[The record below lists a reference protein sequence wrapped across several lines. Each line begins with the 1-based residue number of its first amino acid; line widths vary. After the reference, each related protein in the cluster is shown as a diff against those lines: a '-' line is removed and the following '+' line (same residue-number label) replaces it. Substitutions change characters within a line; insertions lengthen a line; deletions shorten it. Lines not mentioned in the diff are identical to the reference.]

1 MLPELQQER
10 LAVLGRLVAS
20 VVHEV
25 NNPLSVIDFALQLL
39 RRDAEL
45 TAFQQEMAGRIEE
58 EVHRLRDLTEWILPF
73 SSGRLGSR
81 RLVNLNTMIEEMLGL
96 LRFEL
101 QREAV
106 SLETDLTDLPLV
118 SIDPQ
123 QIRQVLINLV
133 TNAAHAMGG
142 QGVVTIRTGRSGSD
156 GVYLVVSDTG
166 PGVPPALRAQIFTP
180 FFTTKSDGEG
190 TGLGLYIC
198 SHIVDGHGGTLAIG
212 DAPGGGAQ
220 FTIRLPVAG

>member
-10 LAVLGRLVAS
+10 LVVLGRLVAS

-25 NNPLSVIDFALQLL
+25 NNPLAVIDFALELL

-45 TAFQQEMAGRIEE
+45 TAFQQEMTGRIEE
-58 EVHRLRDLTEWILPF
+58 EIRRLRNLTEWILPF
-73 SSGRLGSR
+73 SSGRQGPR
-81 RLVNLNTMIEEMLGL
+81 RLVNLNTLIEELLGL

-106 SLETDLTDLPLV
+106 TLETVLTDLPLV
-118 SIDPQ
+118 SADPQ

-133 TNAAHAMGG
+133 TNAAHAMKG
-142 QGVVTIRTGRSGSD
+142 QGVVTIRTGRCAGEAVD
-156 GVYLVVSDTG
+156 LVVSDTG
-166 PGVPPALRAQIFTP
+166 PGIPEALRTQIFTP
-180 FFTTKSDGEG
+180 FFTTKPEGEG

-198 SHIVDGHGGTLAIG
+198 HHIVTGHGGTLTLD

>member
-25 NNPLSVIDFALQLL
+25 NNPLAVIDFALELL

-58 EVHRLRDLTEWILPF
+58 EIHRLRDLTEWILPF
-73 SSGRLGSR
+73 SSGRKGPR
-81 RLVNLNTMIEEMLGL
+81 RLVNLNTLIEEMLGL

-106 SLETDLTDLPLV
+106 SLDIELSDLPLV
-118 SIDPQ
+118 SVDPQ

-142 QGVVTIRTGRSGSD
+142 RGVVTIRTGRSGDD
-156 GVYLVVSDTG
+156 GVELTVSDTG
-166 PGVPPALRAQIFTP
+166 PGIPPALRTQVFTP
-180 FFTTKSDGEG
+180 FFTSKPEGEG

-198 SHIVDGHGGTLAIG
+198 SHIVAGHDGTLSID

-220 FTIRLPVAG
+220 FIIRLPVAA